1 MPGRKPNGEIMTKDA
16 MIEYGKQ
23 KRTTSKIYKGEAM
36 ELTNNAIS
44 QIVTRGLSELE
55 NADRHQIELSNAEMV
70 KETSK
75 LYIQA
80 CADTATLPSMAGLA
94 RAMGVTRSALYLW
107 MRRKDTDTG
116 KWLTM
121 CQDLFSDLLSDGALK
136 NSVNPIVSIFLQKAQ
151 YGLRDNATEISVPQ
165 DDDYQETS
173 SGYKEKYRKL
183 IGVEE

>member
-1 MPGRKPNGEIMTKDA
+1 
-16 MIEYGKQ
+16 
-23 KRTTSKIYKGEAM
+23 M

-44 QIVTRGLSELE
+44 QIVSRGLAEIE
-55 NADRHQIELSNAEMV
+55 NADKHQIELSNADLV

-80 CADTATLPSMAGLA
+80 CADTATLPSMAELA
-94 RAMGVTRSALYLW
+94 RAMGVTRNALYYW
-107 MRRKDTDTG
+107 IRRKDTDTG

-136 NSVNPIVSIFLQKAQ
+136 NNVNPIVSIFLQKAQ
-151 YGLRDNATEISVPQ
+151 FGLRDNATELGIPQ
-165 DDDYQETS
+165 DDDYHETS

-183 IGVEE
+183 IGLEE

>member
-1 MPGRKPNGEIMTKDA
+1 MGRKPNGEIMTQDD
-16 MIEYGKQ
+16 MIEYGNQ

-44 QIVTRGLSELE
+44 QIVSRGLAEIE
-55 NADRHQIELSNAEMV
+55 NADKHQIDLTNTDMV

-94 RAMGVTRSALYLW
+94 RAMGVTRNALYYW
-107 MRRKDTDTG
+107 IRRKDTDTG

-136 NSVNPIVSIFLQKAQ
+136 NNVNPIVSIFLQKAQ
-151 YGLRDNATEISVPQ
+151 FGLRDNATELGIPQ
-165 DDDYQETS
+165 DDDYQETP

-183 IGVEE
+183 IGLEE